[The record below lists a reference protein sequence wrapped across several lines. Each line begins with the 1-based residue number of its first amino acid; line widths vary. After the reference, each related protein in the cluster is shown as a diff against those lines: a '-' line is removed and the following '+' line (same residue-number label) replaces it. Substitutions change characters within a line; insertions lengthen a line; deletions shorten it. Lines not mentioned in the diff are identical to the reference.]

1 MIISLNHTVWKYEI
15 KESYHWNPLNQ
26 FPLPVYLLPIL
37 SYSHLCAIFLF
48 IVPLQGHFWKNI
60 LIKPFI
66 EAMPS
71 WSREFNLQ
79 AQMVQ
84 LDETVLLPTKDGFEN
99 NIYATESPSASRTP
113 WTIASKKYR
122 HKNQQLSEIFTKT
135 ALWLVLD
142 SEITINCAEMHP
154 TYSKF
159 IQNLLLFGNTSMD
172 TVTTCASRPS
182 LSGHWILASASCNKF
197 STTVGPRIQL

>member
-1 MIISLNHTVWKYEI
+1 
-15 KESYHWNPLNQ
+15 
-26 FPLPVYLLPIL
+26 
-37 SYSHLCAIFLF
+37 
-48 IVPLQGHFWKNI
+48 
-60 LIKPFI
+60 
-66 EAMPS
+66 MPS

-122 HKNQQLSEIFTKT
+122 HKINSYQTFSQKLPCDEFWTLRLLSNVQKCIQRIPN
-135 ALWLVLD
+135 
-142 SEITINCAEMHP
+142 S
-154 TYSKF
+154 SKICCF
-159 IQNLLLFGNTSMD
+159 LETHRWI
-172 TVTTCASRPS
+172 TTCASRPS

-197 STTVGPRIQL
+197 STMVGPRIQL